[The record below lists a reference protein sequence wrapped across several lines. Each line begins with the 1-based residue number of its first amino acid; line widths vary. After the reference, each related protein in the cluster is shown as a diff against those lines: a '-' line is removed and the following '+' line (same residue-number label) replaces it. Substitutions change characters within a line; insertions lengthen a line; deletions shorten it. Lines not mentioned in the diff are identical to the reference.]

1 MLTPRN
7 CSVTAK
13 YSAASDS
20 PTYSMVLMYVEFGV
34 DLADGQS
41 PDLVLGSGKPLP
53 LDIKSFCGLFCP
65 RWASSSAIEQG
76 AVEDPEQLK
85 LVDIKRVWDLRT
97 SPSLWSPD
105 TNPWSSVPTVNCP
118 ISL

>member
-1 MLTPRN
+1 MYFFAPGGNMDVKMEIKHQQESWHKSTLTPRN

-41 PDLVLGSGKPLP
+41 PDLVV
-53 LDIKSFCGLFCP
+53 
-65 RWASSSAIEQG
+65 AAE
-76 AVEDPEQLK
+76 
-85 LVDIKRVWDLRT
+85 
-97 SPSLWSPD
+97 
-105 TNPWSSVPTVNCP
+105 
-118 ISL
+118 

>member
-1 MLTPRN
+1 MLTPKN

-41 PDLVLGSGKPLP
+41 PDLVV
-53 LDIKSFCGLFCP
+53 
-65 RWASSSAIEQG
+65 AAE
-76 AVEDPEQLK
+76 
-85 LVDIKRVWDLRT
+85 
-97 SPSLWSPD
+97 
-105 TNPWSSVPTVNCP
+105 
-118 ISL
+118 